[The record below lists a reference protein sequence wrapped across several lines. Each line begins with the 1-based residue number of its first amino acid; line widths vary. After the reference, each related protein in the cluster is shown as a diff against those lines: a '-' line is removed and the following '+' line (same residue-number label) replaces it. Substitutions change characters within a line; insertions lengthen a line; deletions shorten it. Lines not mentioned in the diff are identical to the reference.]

1 MIVRV
6 GTLSEVGKVE
16 FADTDG
22 LEAVDVFSVIFVVPL
37 DSKDEL
43 VPKDEVVEL
52 FEESSVIVVSS
63 LVTVGEVENVFTGED
78 ERVLINELSLVYAVL
93 EFEVGKLVL
102 TDEYDENVV
111 SEEVSF
117 VDLVVEVDTVIV
129 DDEIEGLEEGDWE
142 GLVTEVL
149 VMILELINVV
159 GKLVDENIFVSVER
173 G

>member
-6 GTLSEVGKVE
+6 GTLSEVGKVK
-16 FADTDG
+16 FAGSDG
-22 LEAVDVFSVIFVVPL
+22 LEAVDVLSVIFVVPL

-102 TDEYDENVV
+102 TDVV
-111 SEEVSF
+111 LSDKMRDA
-117 VDLVVEVDTVIV
+117 VDVPVEVFVYSDVMA
-129 DDEIEGLEEGDWE
+129 EEGAVYE
-142 GLVTEVL
+142 G
-149 VMILELINVV
+149 
-159 GKLVDENIFVSVER
+159 VSVLSDDFETLVEVV
-173 G
+173 

>member
-22 LEAVDVFSVIFVVPL
+22 LEAVDVFAVVFVDPL
-37 DSKDEL
+37 DSEYELVAKDEAL
-43 VPKDEVVEL
+43 EL
-52 FEESSVIVVSS
+52 FEESSDIVVCS

>member
-6 GTLSEVGKVE
+6 GTLSEVGKVK
-16 FADTDG
+16 FAGTDG

-43 VPKDEVVEL
+43 VQKDEVVEL

-93 EFEVGKLVL
+93 EFEVSKLVL
-102 TDEYDENVV
+102 TAVVPSDEMRDAVDV
-111 SEEVSF
+111 PVDVF
-117 VDLVVEVDTVIV
+117 VDSDVIA
-129 DDEIEGLEEGDWE
+129 EEGA
-142 GLVTEVL
+142 V
-149 VMILELINVV
+149 
-159 GKLVDENIFVSVER
+159 
-173 G
+173 

>member
-6 GTLSEVGKVE
+6 GTLSEVGKVK
-16 FADTDG
+16 FACTDW

-78 ERVLINELSLVYAVL
+78 ERVLINELSLVYALL
-93 EFEVGKLVL
+93 EFEVSKLVL
-102 TDEYDENVV
+102 TAVVPSDEMRDA
-111 SEEVSF
+111 
-117 VDLVVEVDTVIV
+117 VDVPVELLVDSDVMTVEGAVYEDASVLSDDFKTLVEVV
-129 DDEIEGLEEGDWE
+129 
-142 GLVTEVL
+142 
-149 VMILELINVV
+149 
-159 GKLVDENIFVSVER
+159 
-173 G
+173 

>member
-6 GTLSEVGKVE
+6 GTLSEVGKVK
-16 FADTDG
+16 FAGTDG

-43 VPKDEVVEL
+43 VPKDEVFEL

-93 EFEVGKLVL
+93 ECEVGKLVL
-102 TDEYDENVV
+102 TGVVPSDEMRDA
-111 SEEVSF
+111 
-117 VDLVVEVDTVIV
+117 VDVPVEVFVYSDVMA
-129 DDEIEGLEEGDWE
+129 EEGAVYE
-142 GLVTEVL
+142 G
-149 VMILELINVV
+149 
-159 GKLVDENIFVSVER
+159 VSVLSDDFETLVEVV
-173 G
+173 

>member
-6 GTLSEVGKVE
+6 GTLSEVGKVK
-16 FADTDG
+16 FAGTDG

-78 ERVLINELSLVYAVL
+78 ERVLINELSLVSAVL
-93 EFEVGKLVL
+93 EFEVGKLGL
-102 TDEYDENVV
+102 TDVVPSDEMRDALDVPV
-111 SEEVSF
+111 ELF
-117 VDLVVEVDTVIV
+117 VDSDVMTEEGAVYTDVSVLSDDFETLVEVV
-129 DDEIEGLEEGDWE
+129 
-142 GLVTEVL
+142 
-149 VMILELINVV
+149 
-159 GKLVDENIFVSVER
+159 
-173 G
+173 

>member
-6 GTLSEVGKVE
+6 GTLSEVGKVK
-16 FADTDG
+16 FAGTDG

-43 VPKDEVVEL
+43 VQKDEVVEL

-102 TDEYDENVV
+102 NGVVPSDEMRDAVDV
-111 SEEVSF
+111 PVEVF
-117 VDLVVEVDTVIV
+117 VDWDVMAEEGAVYEGVSVLSDDFETLVEVV
-129 DDEIEGLEEGDWE
+129 
-142 GLVTEVL
+142 
-149 VMILELINVV
+149 
-159 GKLVDENIFVSVER
+159 
-173 G
+173 

>member
-6 GTLSEVGKVE
+6 GTLSEVGKVK
-16 FADTDG
+16 FAGTDG
-22 LEAVDVFSVIFVVPL
+22 LEAVDVLSVIFVVPL

-93 EFEVGKLVL
+93 EFEVSKLVL
-102 TDEYDENVV
+102 TGVVPSDEMRDVV
-111 SEEVSF
+111 DVPVEVF
-117 VDLVVEVDTVIV
+117 VDWDVMAEEGAVYEGVSVLSDDFETLVEVV
-129 DDEIEGLEEGDWE
+129 
-142 GLVTEVL
+142 
-149 VMILELINVV
+149 
-159 GKLVDENIFVSVER
+159 
-173 G
+173 